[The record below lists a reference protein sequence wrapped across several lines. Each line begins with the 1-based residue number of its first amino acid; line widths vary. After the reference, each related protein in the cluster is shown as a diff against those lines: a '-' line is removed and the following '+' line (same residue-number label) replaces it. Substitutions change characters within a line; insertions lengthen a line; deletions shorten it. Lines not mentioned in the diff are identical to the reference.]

1 MKKILLILLC
11 LPMIGFGQGWI
22 KNFYDTPVGFP
33 NVYNVVSTVD
43 SGYAV
48 FNYYGIIKTN
58 ALGDTIWTNQNYEG
72 TKWGIQTYDGGYML
86 FGWFGLFKLDNLG
99 SLQWSDSSIYVEPK
113 TIDQTIDSGYVYT
126 GTAGGNLKA
135 DEHLRVVRTNS
146 NGDTLWTCQ
155 PYPCTINTGGVDIES
170 IGSDVH
176 QTSDGNYIVAG
187 YRYSNTN
194 SGITGLD
201 DAGFLSKINNAGDTL
216 WTKTYLLGDDSGISS
231 VFEKSNGN
239 FVFAGH
245 TRELFPN
252 YTDCRDLL
260 LAETDHQ
267 GNIIWV
273 KTYGYNCD
281 AEANS
286 IEEAHNG
293 GFIVCGVKELNNG
306 EEKIWV
312 LRTNNFGDTLWTR
325 TFGNPYGFGMSA
337 KKTLDGGYIITGP
350 AYQNSF
356 SASIMLIK
364 IDDNGNITSEF
375 NIPLSSTSSNRK
387 IKKTVD
393 MLGRET
399 KQKNNPLLY
408 IYDDGTVEK
417 RIVIE

>member
-1 MKKILLILLC
+1 
-11 LPMIGFGQGWI
+11 MIGFGQGWI
-22 KNFYDTPVGFP
+22 KNFYDTPLDFP
-33 NVYNVVSTVD
+33 NVFNVVSTVD

-72 TKWGIQTYDGGYML
+72 TISGIQTYDGGYML

-99 SLQWSDSSIYVEPK
+99 SLQWSDSSIYVEPS

-126 GTAGGNLKA
+126 GTAGGNMKA

-155 PYPCTINTGGVDIES
+155 PYPHDDNFDVEGLGK
-170 IGSDVH
+170 DVH
-176 QTSDGNYIVAG
+176 QTNDGNYIVAG
-187 YRYSNTN
+187 FRDILNTSLSSYKN
-194 SGITGLD
+194 AL
-201 DAGFLSKINNAGDTL
+201 LSKINNFGDTL
-216 WTKTYLLGDDSGISS
+216 WTKFYYLGDESEINS
-231 VFEKSNGN
+231 VLEKSNGN
-239 FVFAGH
+239 FVFAGK
-245 TRELFPN
+245 TKDWFLN
-252 YTDCRDLL
+252 YTYCKKIL
-260 LAETDHQ
+260 LAETDPQ

-273 KTYGYNCD
+273 KTYESNCR
-281 AEANS
+281 AEAES

-293 GFIVCGVKELNNG
+293 GFIACGVKELNNG

-325 TFGNPYGFGMSA
+325 TFGNPYGIGISA
-337 KKTLDGGYIITGP
+337 KKTLDGGYIITGIG
-350 AYQNSF
+350 YQNSF

-375 NIPLSSTSSNRK
+375 NIPISSSNRK

-393 MLGRET
+393 ILGRET
-399 KQKNNPLLY
+399 KPQPNIPFIE

>member
-1 MKKILLILLC
+1 MKKLLLILLC
-11 LPMIGFGQGWI
+11 LPFIGFGQQGWI
-22 KNFYDTPVGFP
+22 KNFYDTPVDFP
-33 NVYNVVSTVD
+33 TVYNVVSTID
-43 SGYAV
+43 SGYAL
-48 FNYYGIIKTN
+48 FNYYGVIKTN

-86 FGWFGLFKLDNLG
+86 FRWFGLFKLDNLG

-155 PYPCTINTGGVDIES
+155 PYPHNNTGGVDIE
-170 IGSDVH
+170 GTGNDVH

-187 YRYSNTN
+187 YRYSNTGG
-194 SGITGLD
+194 GIPGLD
-201 DAGFLSKINNAGDTL
+201 AAGVLSKINNAGDTL
-216 WTKTYLLGDDSGISS
+216 WTKVYLLGDESRFKSI
-231 VFEKSNGN
+231 FEKSNGN
-239 FVFAGH
+239 FVVAGF
-245 TRELFPN
+245 TREFFPN
-252 YTDCRDLL
+252 YITCKDLL
-260 LAETDHQ
+260 LAETDPQ

-273 KTYGYNCD
+273 KTYESNCR
-281 AEANS
+281 AEAIS

-293 GFIVCGVKELNNG
+293 GFIVCGEKELNNG

-350 AYQNSF
+350 GYQNCF

-375 NIPLSSTSSNRK
+375 NIPISSSNRK

-393 MLGRET
+393 ILGRET
-399 KQKNNPLLY
+399 KPQPNIPFIE